1 MARRARSWQAVVAAA
16 WRRAPS
22 RAPACSSAL
31 GGGWDGTACPPSSI
45 ATPADRPIAFGDFP
59 GRCRQ
64 RAECVNDCTDAYQQ
78 AMATCQQQ
86 YASPGQEDQLQ
97 DCMDDAQEQL
107 ETCTNDCES
116 VD

>member
-1 MARRARSWQAVVAAA
+1 MRRTL
-16 WRRAPS
+16 
-22 RAPACSSAL
+22 PALAAL
-31 GGGWDGTACPPSSI
+31 GI
-45 ATPADRPIAFGDFP
+45 AALASPLA
-59 GRCRQ
+59 
-64 RAECVNDCTDAYQQ
+64 RAECVDDCTDTYQQ